1 MRRVASI
8 KKATN
13 GECITLVNKVSENQ
27 SLINRLSGKENQ
39 MCRLLN
45 SIGAKC
51 FCATRAHLPKLF
63 LHRLWKIVNIHAFL
77 SFLVLNLKNSFY
89 CKTQAAKI
97 AYAHV
102 EVNISLTLTYCKPSF
117 LLLWSLYI
125 VYRLKFTSSLTW
137 IFLSPGFASRE
148 TNNGFSLKTF
158 KRQTLSTR
166 YKTKEAKQVVRID
179 KIHRHI

>member
-39 MCRLLN
+39 MCWLLN

-63 LHRLWKIVNIHAFL
+63 CTDCENINIHACGGALDAYIFESNFPHHTRFNAFVSVL

-125 VYRLKFTSSLTW
+125 VYRLKFTSSLT
-137 IFLSPGFASRE
+137 
-148 TNNGFSLKTF
+148 
-158 KRQTLSTR
+158 
-166 YKTKEAKQVVRID
+166 
-179 KIHRHI
+179 

>member
-1 MRRVASI
+1 MQALEFHR
-8 KKATN
+8 
-13 GECITLVNKVSENQ
+13 SEVF
-27 SLINRLSGKENQ
+27 L
-39 MCRLLN
+39 CYT
-45 SIGAKC
+45 
-51 FCATRAHLPKLF
+51 CAPSEAF
-63 LHRLWKIVNIHAFL
+63 LHRLWKIVNIHTCGGALDAFIFESNFPHHTRFNAFVWVL

-89 CKTQAAKI
+89 YKTQAAKI

-102 EVNISLTLTYCKPSF
+102 EVNIFLTLTYCKPSF

-137 IFLSPGFASRE
+137 ISLSPGFASRE

>member
-1 MRRVASI
+1 
-8 KKATN
+8 
-13 GECITLVNKVSENQ
+13 
-27 SLINRLSGKENQ
+27 

-63 LHRLWKIVNIHAFL
+63 LHRLWKIVNIHACGGALDAFIFESNFPHHTRFNAFVWVL

-166 YKTKEAKQVVRID
+166 YKTKEAKQVVSYGLFE
-179 KIHRHI
+179 